1 MSMPHLGLQTPNTPG
16 ISSRFGRGQTP
27 NPWYNLAGQFT
38 PRNLHDVIKWSRYIT
53 TQSPT
58 ITEVIRKL
66 STFPITE
73 FNPVTEDVE
82 LKKRYESIIESI
94 DLKNKL
100 EDSGFDHYT
109 IGNVFS
115 SIYFPI
121 HRSLKCPT
129 CKTEH
134 NIRNIS
140 YVWKNYQFLGTC
152 PACSSKV
159 TYERIDKKSHAL
171 EDINIVK
178 WDPSNI
184 AVNHNPITGESD
196 YYYTIP
202 NNVKNKIRLGDKLFL
217 NSVPWGFI
225 EAVQKNMDFKFKKGS
240 IYHMKNISMGSMLEG
255 LGLPPL
261 ISFYSLVFYQAVLRK
276 ANEAIAIDYL
286 APLRSVFPQAASSN
300 GDPVVSMSMAGFA
313 EKVEDALKKH
323 KNDPNH
329 ILISPI
335 PLGYQNLGGE
345 GKSLLV
351 SQEIDQAEKT
361 MLLGMGV
368 SIELLSGST
377 NWTSS
382 TVGLRMLENTMHSYT
397 SQIQKYIDWIMKSIT
412 NYLGVTSVDVTMTP
426 FKLTDD
432 SVLKQFMMNLLESGE
447 ASMSTLYETF
457 GMDYQEE
464 LEKIKQDRVA
474 KAVAEIEANREIE
487 IATFVKSKNVTSD
500 NEDENGYGQAKN
512 QAYELAQQIAGSPAH
527 MRREMLIQ
535 IVRKD
540 EATAHLVYNL
550 LPQYGIDQE
559 TLMSQEEQMVSND
572 INAVNQERE
581 QEAQAREQKVKRQES
596 SDRNDKEEEG
606 KDKRAKDREVKKAA
620 KGELEGPDNS
630 DKGKRKV

>member
-1 MSMPHLGLQTPNTPG
+1 MTLPHIGLQTPNTPG
-16 ISSRFGRGQTP
+16 ISSRFGKGQTP
-27 NPWYNLAGQFT
+27 NPWYNIAGQFA

-66 STFPITE
+66 STFPITD
-73 FNPVTEDVE
+73 FNPGTEDPQ
-82 LKKRYESIIESI
+82 LRKRYEEIIESI

-121 HRSLKCPT
+121 HRTLKCPK
-129 CKTEH
+129 CFTEH
-134 NIRNIS
+134 NIRKIN
-140 YVWKNYQFLGTC
+140 YVWKNYKFLGTC
-152 PACSSKV
+152 PACDQAV
-159 TYERIDKKSHAL
+159 EYERLDKKSHSL

-178 WDPSNI
+178 WDASNI

-217 NSVPWGFI
+217 NSVPWGFV
-225 EAVQKNMDFKFKKGS
+225 EAVQKNMDFKFKKGG

-276 ANEAIAIDYL
+276 ANEAIATDYL
-286 APLRSVFPQAASSN
+286 SPLRSVFPQAASGN

-323 KNDPNH
+323 RNDPNH

-368 SIELLSGST
+368 SMELLSGST

-397 SQIQKYIDWIMKSIT
+397 SQVQKYIDWIMKSIT
-412 NYLGVTSVDVTMTP
+412 SYLGVTSVKVPMTP

-432 SVLKQFMMNLLESGE
+432 SVLKQFMMNLLDSGE
-447 ASMSTLYETF
+447 ASMTTLYETF
-457 GMDYQEE
+457 GMDYQDE
-464 LEKIKQDRVA
+464 LKKIKQDRVA
-474 KAVAEIEANREIE
+474 KAVSEIEANREIE
-487 IATFVKSKNVTSD
+487 VASFVKTKNVTSD
-500 NEDENGYGQAKN
+500 NDDENGYGQAKE
-512 QAYELAQQIAGSPAH
+512 QAYDLAEQIANSPAH
-527 MRREMLIQ
+527 MRRGMLMQ
-535 IVRKD
+535 ILRKD
-540 EATAHLVYNL
+540 ESTAHLVFSI
-550 LPQYGIDQE
+550 LPQYGIDTE
-559 TLMSQEEQMVSND
+559 SMLSQDEQMVRDDVDS
-572 INAVNQERE
+572 VNRERE
-581 QEAQAREQKVKRQES
+581 EEAEARSQQIKKQKSADK
-596 SDRNDKEEEG
+596 NDKEERE
-606 KDKRAKDREVKKAA
+606 KEKRSAERETKKAT
-620 KGELEGPDNS
+620 KGELEAPDTS
-630 DKGKRKV
+630 EKGKRKV